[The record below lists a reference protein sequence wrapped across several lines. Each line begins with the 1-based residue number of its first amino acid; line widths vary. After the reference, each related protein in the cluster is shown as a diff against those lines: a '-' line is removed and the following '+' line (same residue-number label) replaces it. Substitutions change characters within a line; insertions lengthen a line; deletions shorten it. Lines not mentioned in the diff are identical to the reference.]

1 MWFLFDPISSNNNE
15 RAPIDGLKIGEET
28 SIAGSVDI
36 RVKGGKVSIGRGC
49 LISGSV
55 STETKYSHV
64 LIGKNVNI
72 GGSTII
78 DCVNKVTIE
87 DDVLISYNCI
97 IQDSDNHSSKYS
109 LRKKDLSDW
118 KDRGHHNWEITPQKD
133 VKICRGA
140 WIAARVIILKGV
152 TIGEGAIVAA
162 GSVVTKDVAPWSV
175 VGGNPARLIKEIPE
189 DER

>member
-1 MWFLFDPISSNNNE
+1 M
-15 RAPIDGLKIGEET
+15 GE
-28 SIAGSVDI
+28 IDI
-36 RVKGGKVSIGRGC
+36 RVEGGKIEIGEGC

-55 STETKYSHV
+55 YTETEYSHV
-64 LIGKNVNI
+64 LIGNNVNL
-72 GGSTII
+72 GGTTII
-78 DCVNKVTIE
+78 DAVGKVTIE

-109 LRKKDLSDW
+109 LRKKDLADW
-118 KDRGHHNWEITPQKD
+118 KDRGYHNWEITPQKD

-189 DER
+189 TER